1 MKKSYIITALLFLAS
16 IFGAEA
22 RLQMTVTYNDEGT
35 KPALFEITDA
45 TVLKVGENASF
56 MLQENGVD
64 LATLKA
70 ADIASLKFEYVTTGV
85 ENTLVD
91 RLALR
96 LRTNPVENVLSF
108 IGQAPENANL
118 AIYATDGKCV
128 LSVADWQGDD
138 LDVSSLSGGL
148 YVLKINNQIMKFIK
162 L

>member
-16 IFGAEA
+16 VFGAEA
-22 RLQMTVTYNDEGT
+22 RLQMTVTFSDEAVT
-35 KPALFEITDA
+35 PVAVDITDA
-45 TVLKVGENASF
+45 TVFKVGKNATF
-56 MLQENGVD
+56 TLQEDGVD

-91 RLALR
+91 RFALR

-128 LSVADWQGDD
+128 LNVAGWQGDD